1 MVCVFNQFAQ
11 ERPLQLGRRVHCHP
25 MLELTRKKKKE
36 KKKNELEAETY
47 TQTLLS
53 GARVIIFPKLVVSIN
68 RGKHLKVAISLWSNW
83 MT

>member
-53 GARVIIFPKLVVSIN
+53 NFSQTSRQYKSRKTPQSCN
-68 RGKHLKVAISLWSNW
+68 
-83 MT
+83 